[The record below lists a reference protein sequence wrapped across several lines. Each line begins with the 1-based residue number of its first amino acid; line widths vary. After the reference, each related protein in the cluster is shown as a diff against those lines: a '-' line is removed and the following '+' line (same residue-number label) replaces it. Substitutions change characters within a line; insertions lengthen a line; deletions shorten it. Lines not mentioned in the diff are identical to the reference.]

1 MNLHARKPSSLPAPC
16 DMACDV
22 ALEAV
27 AALPAQPSK
36 PAGWHLQRAD
46 ARIATA

>member
-1 MNLHARKPSSLPAPC
+1 MNLRARTLSILAMRR
-16 DMACDV
+16 DVACDV

-36 PAGWHLQRAD
+36 APSWNLRRPD
-46 ARIATA
+46 ARVESP